1 VSFLDKKDDRM
12 TQFIGSHNLKLLSF
26 EFDLVLLAVF
36 IGKRRHPKLHIIA
49 LISPKGFTV

>member
-1 VSFLDKKDDRM
+1 MSFLDKKDDRM